1 MSNRIHVGTRKGL
14 VTIVRTN
21 GKWSVSGTDFLGDP
35 VTITLHDAR
44 DGAMYA
50 GLNLG
55 HFGSKLRKSVDGG
68 STWNEIAL
76 PNYPPQPAEGEPN
89 PNPDTPWKLEQI
101 WELTAGGADEP
112 GRLWCG
118 TIPGG
123 LFTSTDGGD
132 SWEIVRSLW
141 DRPEREHWFGGGYDH
156 AGIHSVLVDPRDS
169 SVVRVGVSCGG
180 HWISRDRGKTWECRS
195 AGMFAEYMPPERRE
209 DPNIQDPHIVVQ
221 CPGAPDAL
229 WVQHHN
235 GVFRSTDGGERWTH
249 VDAIKPSGFGFAC
262 AVHPHDGDTAWFV
275 PGVKDECRV
284 PVDLEMVVARTR
296 DGGKSFDVLR
306 DGLPQDNAFE
316 LVFRHALAVD
326 ATGEVLAMGSTTG
339 SFWISE
345 NSGDSWDLVSS
356 NLAPV
361 YSVRFASD

>member
-1 MSNRIHVGTRKGL
+1 
-14 VTIVRTN
+14 
-21 GKWSVSGTDFLGDP
+21 
-35 VTITLHDAR
+35 
-44 DGAMYA
+44 
-50 GLNLG
+50 
-55 HFGSKLRKSVDGG
+55 
-68 STWNEIAL
+68 
-76 PNYPPQPAEGEPN
+76 
-89 PNPDTPWKLEQI
+89 
-101 WELTAGGADEP
+101 
-112 GRLWCG
+112 
-118 TIPGG
+118 
-123 LFTSTDGGD
+123 
-132 SWEIVRSLW
+132 
-141 DRPEREHWFGGGYDH
+141 
-156 AGIHSVLVDPRDS
+156 
-169 SVVRVGVSCGG
+169 
-180 HWISRDRGKTWECRS
+180 
-195 AGMFAEYMPPERRE
+195 MFAEYMPPERRE

-221 CPGAPDAL
+221 CPGTPDAL